1 MTKRPNVSQTL
12 ALKAAAAAVQA
23 DPHTAELD
31 GQAEGRSDMCRPA
44 RGRPRGKRPVAARQ
58 TAYYLHG
65 ATSGTAGRLSME
77 LPKGPKT
84 TAPQAVEPEL
94 VETEPSELEEAAEN
108 ETTAAAE
115 PAEVGAET

>member
-31 GQAEGRSDMCRPA
+31 VQAEGRSDVCRPA

-58 TAYYLHG
+58 TVYLDEARHAALARIAEDRG
-65 ATSGTAGRLSME
+65 RSVHSLIIEGIDHVVGKPTKAGW
-77 LPKGPKT
+77 
-84 TAPQAVEPEL
+84 Q
-94 VETEPSELEEAAEN
+94 
-108 ETTAAAE
+108 
-115 PAEVGAET
+115 